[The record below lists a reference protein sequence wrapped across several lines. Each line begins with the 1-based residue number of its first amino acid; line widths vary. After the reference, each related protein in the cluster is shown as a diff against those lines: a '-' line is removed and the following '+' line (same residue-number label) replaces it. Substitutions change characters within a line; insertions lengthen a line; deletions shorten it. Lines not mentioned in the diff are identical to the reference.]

1 MSKLDEL
8 LRELC
13 PDGVEYKRF
22 DEVCTLNARIGW
34 QRLMKAE
41 YMSKGDYLLITGTDF
56 TEIHEIDYSTCVY
69 VTEERYKQDAKIQL
83 KNGDILITKDGTLGK
98 VAQVKG
104 LEMPATLNGGVFVV
118 RCKDGSLENR
128 FILHYL
134 LSNHFQRVVEQQKT
148 GSTISHLTQA
158 LFSRLMIPIPP
169 IEIQCE
175 IVRILDN
182 FTKLTAEL
190 TAELTARKTQYN
202 YYRDYLLSYK
212 DNVKKYTIAELA
224 DTNIGLATSV
234 TQHKRNSGVVLIHNS
249 DIQPNKVVL
258 KSIEYVSEEFAE
270 KNKKKVLRKG
280 DIITVHTGDVGTSAV
295 IDDAFDGAIGF
306 TTITTR
312 IRDRKEITPEYL
324 CHYLNSHQCK
334 RDIESVTISD
344 RNNLN
349 QKSYEKLTVPV
360 PPLDVQKRI
369 VNVLDNFE
377 KICSDLNIGLPA
389 EIEAR
394 QKQYEYYR
402 DKLLT
407 FVETGNTILNGTER
421 NGTERNGTERNG
433 TERNGTERNGTLIK
447 LLRYVFGYVRIPL
460 GDVGSICMCKR
471 ILKSQT
477 NTVSGVPFYKIG
489 TFGKEADAYISKET
503 YDEYRS
509 RYNFP
514 KKGDVLISAAGT
526 IGRTVVYDGKPAYF
540 QDSNIVWIDNDE
552 SIVLNSYLRYCYEL
566 KPWKASE
573 GGTIPR
579 LYNDNI
585 AKAVIAVPPIEEQ
598 KRIVSILDRFDA
610 ICNDLTSGLPAEIEA
625 RQKQY
630 EHYRDRLLSF
640 KELN

>member
-8 LRELC
+8 IRELC
-13 PDGVEYKRF
+13 PNGVKYKKLV
-22 DEVCTLNARIGW
+22 DAVSI
-34 QRLMKAE
+34 
-41 YMSKGDYLLITGTDF
+41 
-56 TEIHEIDYSTCVY
+56 
-69 VTEERYKQDAKIQL
+69 ER
-83 KNGDILITKDGTLGK
+83 GK
-98 VAQVKG
+98 R
-104 LEMPATLNGGVFVV
+104 VV
-118 RCKDGSLENR
+118 RSQLSIKGKYPVYQNSLTPLGYHTDYNYNANTTFIIVAGAAGEIGFSDKAFWAADDCFTVVCPENVLNR
-128 FILHYL
+128 YIYHL
-134 LSNHFQRVVEQQKT
+134 LLNNQNQLASKVRKA
-148 GSTISHLTQA
+148 SIPRL
-158 LFSRLMIPIPP
+158 SRSAIENLVIPIPP
-169 IEIQCE
+169 LDVQRE

-360 PPLDVQKRI
+360 PPLDVQNRI

-407 FVETGNTILNGTER
+407 FAETGNTILSRAEQSR
-421 NGTERNGTERNG
+421 AEQSRAEQSRA
-433 TERNGTERNGTLIK
+433 EQSRAEQSRAEQSRAEQSRALIK
-447 LLRYVFGYVRIPL
+447 LMQYVFGYAMLPLSEIANVFRGEYITKKNEKAGNIPVIL
-460 GDVGSICMCKR
+460 GGQEPAYYIDRANHTGEIVAVARSGASAGFVSYWNEPIFITDGFGYEAKKEVVAPRYLYYVLKNKEAELNGMKR
-471 ILKSQT
+471 GAGVPH
-477 NTVSGVPFYKIG
+477 VSG
-489 TFGKEADAYISKET
+489 E
-503 YDEYRS
+503 
-509 RYNFP
+509 
-514 KKGDVLISAAGT
+514 
-526 IGRTVVYDGKPAYF
+526 
-540 QDSNIVWIDNDE
+540 
-552 SIVLNSYLRYCYEL
+552 
-566 KPWKASE
+566 
-573 GGTIPR
+573 R
-579 LYNDNI
+579 LGEINLP
-585 AKAVIAVPPIEEQ
+585 VPPIEEQ
-598 KRIVSILDRFDA
+598 KRVVSILDRFDA
-610 ICNDLTSGLPAEIEA
+610 ICNDLTSGLPAETEA
-625 RQKQY
+625 RQRQY
-630 EHYRDRLLSF
+630 EHYRDKLLNF